1 MCKRT
6 RVRIYYVR
14 RNAHFGAQNIKVR
27 RLLLKRG
34 EKIEYQPFKE
44 QKFWGDTWAMV
55 LARIMGTTH
64 EEEKVLGRPETQ
76 ALMILP

>member
-1 MCKRT
+1 MK
-6 RVRIYYVR
+6 
-14 RNAHFGAQNIKVR
+14 
-27 RLLLKRG
+27 
-34 EKIEYQPFKE
+34 YQPFKE